1 MPVERNVWDGA
12 LGGLRP
18 PAQRP
23 TIAGLVR
30 TQDRSGSGA
39 FLAFTAEGDRWW
51 VKPQNNPQG
60 PRVPVT
66 ELIVGMAGAMIGAP
80 VCEVAVIEIP
90 PELRGAEFRPGFAL
104 QPGLAS
110 GSRHVEGVLEHRD
123 LVHLEDDDN
132 RARHAGVFALY
143 DWCWGADDQWLYS
156 SVEDDRIYS
165 HDHGHY
171 LPGGPGWT
179 VQQLSAHVDA
189 PHPQS
194 RSPAGLSSAMLDEL
208 ADRLEQLPRSS
219 ITKVMLAVPEGW
231 QVAQD
236 ELETVGWFLERRAP
250 QVAERLRQMTGA
262 AA

>member
-1 MPVERNVWDGA
+1 MLVERNIWDGA
-12 LGGLRP
+12 IGGP
-18 PAQRP
+18 RP
-23 TIAGLVR
+23 TARRTKIVGLAR
-30 TQDRSGSGA
+30 TQVQSGSGA

-66 ELIVGMAGAMIGAP
+66 ELIVGMAGALIGAP

-90 PELRGAEFRPGFAL
+90 PELEGAEFRPGFAL
-104 QPGLAS
+104 QAGLAS

-143 DWCWGADDQWLYS
+143 DWCWGSDDQWLYS
-156 SVEDDRIYS
+156 SIEDSKIYS

-171 LPGGPGWT
+171 LPGGPDWT
-179 VQQLSAHVDA
+179 VQQLVSHVDV

-194 RSPAGLSSAMLDEL
+194 RSPAELSPAMLDKL
-208 ADRLEQLPRSS
+208 ADRLERLSRSS
-219 ITKVMLAVPEGW
+219 ITKVLLAVPAGW

-250 QVAERLRQMTGA
+250 QVAERLRQMKGA